1 MKLYDYAAAPNPRRV
16 RIFLSEKNIEI
27 ETVQIDIRN
36 SEQKSEAFLKL
47 SPLGEV
53 PLLQLDDGT
62 CISQVHAICRYI
74 EEIHPENPL
83 LGRTPLEKA
92 QVESSNHQLNM
103 NGIVAVT
110 EGFRNSNPMFEGRA
124 IAGPNSY
131 AQIPALAERGML
143 RVDNLFRD
151 LDAHFADSE
160 FIIDDYFS
168 VADITAFA
176 TMDFARWIKKGIPKD
191 YVNLQRWYDQ
201 VNARPSAKA

>member
-16 RIFLSEKNIEI
+16 RIFLAEKNIEI
-27 ETVQIDIRN
+27 ETIQIDIRN

-191 YVNLQRWYDQ
+191 CVNLQRWYDQ

>member
-16 RIFLSEKNIEI
+16 RIFLAEKNIEI
-27 ETVQIDIRN
+27 ETIQIDLRKL
-36 SEQKSEAFLKL
+36 EQKSEAFLKI
-47 SPLGEV
+47 SPIGEV

-74 EEIHPENPL
+74 EEMHPENPL

-124 IAGPNSY
+124 IAGPNPY

-143 RVDNLFRD
+143 RVDNLLRD
-151 LDAHFADSE
+151 LDAHFAGSE
-160 FIIDDYFS
+160 FIIGDYFS
-168 VADITAFA
+168 VADITAFT
-176 TMDFARWIKKGIPKD
+176 TMDFARWIKKTIPQD

-201 VNARPSAKA
+201 INARPSAKA

>member
-16 RIFLSEKNIEI
+16 RIFLAEKNIEI
-27 ETVQIDIRN
+27 ETIQIDLRKL
-36 SEQKSEAFLKL
+36 EQKSEAFLKI
-47 SPLGEV
+47 SPIGEV

-74 EEIHPENPL
+74 EEMHPENPL

-124 IAGPNSY
+124 IAGPNPY

-143 RVDNLFRD
+143 RVDNLLRD

-160 FIIDDYFS
+160 FIIGDYFS

>member
-1 MKLYDYAAAPNPRRV
+1 MKLYDYAGAPNPRRV
-16 RIFLSEKNIEI
+16 RMFLAEKNIEI
-27 ETVQIDIRN
+27 ETIQIDLRKL
-36 SEQKSEAFLKL
+36 EQKSEAFLKI

-74 EEIHPENPL
+74 EESHPENPL

-92 QVESSNHQLNM
+92 LVESSNHQLNM

-110 EGFRNSNPMFEGRA
+110 EGFRNSSPVFEGRA
-124 IAGPNSY
+124 MAGPNGY

-143 RVDNLFRD
+143 QVDHLLRD
-151 LDAHFADSE
+151 LDAHFANSE
-160 FIIDDYFS
+160 FIIGDYFS
-168 VADITAFA
+168 VADITAFT
-176 TMDFARWIKKGIPKD
+176 TMDFARWIKKTIPKD
-191 YVNLQRWYDQ
+191 CVNLQRWYDQ

>member
-1 MKLYDYAAAPNPRRV
+1 MKLYDYAAAPSPRRV
-16 RIFLSEKNIEI
+16 RMFLAEKNIEI
-27 ETVQIDIRN
+27 ETIQIDLRKL
-36 SEQKSEAFLKL
+36 EQKSEAFLKI
-47 SPLGEV
+47 SPIGEV

-74 EEIHPENPL
+74 EEMHPENPL

-124 IAGPNSY
+124 IAGPNPY

-143 RVDNLFRD
+143 RVDNLLRD
-151 LDAHFADSE
+151 LDAHFAGSE
-160 FIIDDYFS
+160 FIIGDYFS
-168 VADITAFA
+168 VADITAFT
-176 TMDFARWIKKGIPKD
+176 TMDFARWIKKTIPQD

>member
-16 RIFLSEKNIEI
+16 RMFLAEKNVEI
-27 ETVQIDIRN
+27 ETIQVDIRN

-83 LGRTPLEKA
+83 LGRSPLEKA
-92 QVESSNHQLNM
+92 LVESSNHQLNM

-110 EGFRNSNPMFEGRA
+110 EGFRNSNPTFEGRA
-124 IAGPNSY
+124 MAGPNAY
-131 AQIPALAERGML
+131 DQIPG
-143 RVDNLFRD
+143 
-151 LDAHFADSE
+151 S
-160 FIIDDYFS
+160 
-168 VADITAFA
+168 
-176 TMDFARWIKKGIPKD
+176 G
-191 YVNLQRWYDQ
+191 
-201 VNARPSAKA
+201 